1 MLTID
6 DFKLLTLESKKDF
19 KAHFQKYPVFHSEK
33 LFTTMISWMEHTK
46 YMYTIVDEN
55 LLTASE
61 ADGQYFFRI
70 PHGNHDPD
78 TLRDLIELAQ
88 REGGH
93 RPLVAVEEEE
103 IEWVSEHYP
112 KIKYT
117 PNPAYY
123 DYVYL
128 ASDLAD
134 LKGGDYAKIRSRIN
148 KFKRNYNYALEDISE
163 DNFSD
168 TIEFLERW
176 CQWKNCA
183 GEPLLE
189 HESEAIKFSFN
200 HLFEL
205 EMKGLALRIDGTIQ
219 AVSVYE
225 AMNSDTAVI
234 HYEKAIPDF
243 DGIYQVINQE
253 TAKILV
259 DEFEFM
265 NRQSDLGKPGL
276 REAKTRYRPHHMV
289 EVSFVNKSDLVI

>member
-1 MLTID
+1 MLRMD
-6 DFKLLTLESKKDF
+6 DFKLLTLESGKEF
-19 KAHFQKYPVFHSEK
+19 KAHFQNYPVLHSEK
-33 LFTTMISWMEHTK
+33 LFTTMISWMGHTK
-46 YMYTIVDEN
+46 YVYRFLEDN
-55 LLTASE
+55 LIIASE
-61 ADGQYFFRI
+61 IDGALYFRI
-70 PHGNHDPD
+70 PHGNRDPVI
-78 TLRDLIELAQ
+78 LKDLIELAKN
-88 REGGH
+88 EGGH
-93 RPLVAVEEEE
+93 RLLVGVEEEE
-103 IEWVSEHYP
+103 IEWVSKHYP
-112 KIKYT
+112 DIKYT

-128 ASDLAD
+128 ASNLAD

-148 KFKRNYNYALEDISE
+148 KFKRNYDYNFEKISE

-168 TIEFLERW
+168 VMEFLERW

-189 HESEAIKFSFN
+189 HESEAIRYSFD

-219 AVSVYE
+219 AISVYE

-243 DGIYQVINQE
+243 DGIYQIINQE
-253 TAKILV
+253 TARILV
-259 DEFEFM
+259 DDFKFI

-289 EVSFVNKSDLVI
+289 EVNYVSRENI